1 MIIINARFLTQ
12 NTTGVQRFAIEI
24 CRELIKSDLNVCFVA
39 PVNILNNEIAD
50 EFNVKKIGF
59 LTGHL
64 WEQITLQI
72 YVKRKKAI
80 LLSLCNTAP
89 LFLKKQ
95 IITIHD
101 LSFKLYPEWNS
112 KIFSLVYNTMI
123 PIIAHNSKHI
133 LTVSNSSKE
142 ELINELNISKE
153 KISVVYNA
161 VSPVFLEQEELEP
174 EFVENKEQED
184 FILTVSSFHPRKNL
198 TRLIRAFLSLPDKR
212 LKLYIVGNFDKNFA
226 FDKQILKEL
235 DVRIKI
241 LTGINDLELKKI
253 YKAAKLFVF
262 PSLYEGFGIP
272 LIEAMSCGTPVC
284 VSNLAVFKE
293 VCGSNAIY
301 FNPRDIDDMTD
312 KIKLSIENPKPI
324 SNHFKRYSWKI
335 SSDTVKFLISD
346 IKREKKEIF

>member
-12 NTTGVQRFAIEI
+12 NITGVQRFAIEI
-24 CRELIKSDLNVCFVA
+24 SRELIKSNLNVCFVA
-39 PVNILNNEIAD
+39 PVNILNSEIAD
-50 EFNVKKIGF
+50 ELNVKKIGF

-72 YVKRKKAI
+72 YVKRKKAM

-101 LSFKLYPEWNS
+101 LSFRLYPEWNS
-112 KIFSLVYNTMI
+112 KMFSLIYNTMI
-123 PIIAHNSKHI
+123 PIIARNSKHI
-133 LTVSNSSKE
+133 LTVSNSSKY
-142 ELINELNISKE
+142 ELVSELNVSKE

-161 VSPVFLEQEELEP
+161 VSAIFLKQEVLD
-174 EFVENKEQED
+174 FVENNKQED
-184 FILTVSSFHPRKNL
+184 YILTVSSFHPRKNL
-198 TRLIRAFLSLPDKR
+198 TRLISAFLSLPDKR

-226 FDKQILKEL
+226 FDKQVLKEL

-241 LTGINDLELKKI
+241 LTNINDLELKKI
-253 YKAAKLFVF
+253 YKSAKLFVF

-272 LIEAMSCGTPVC
+272 LIEAMSCGTPIC

-293 VCGSNAIY
+293 VCGTNATY
-301 FNPRDIDDMTD
+301 FNPKDVDDITD
-312 KIKLSIENPKPI
+312 KINLSLENPKPI
-324 SNHFKRYSWKI
+324 SNDFNKYSWKK
-335 SSDTVKFLISD
+335 SSNIIESLILD
-346 IKREKKEIF
+346 IEK